1 MGIWQ
6 VFALASIL
14 GNPLFS
20 VYPQRGNANV
30 RRDIHRLIMP
40 RHVCSGTI
48 QYVMWTS
55 TRKDTRDK
63 NWIPNHFV
71 PVLPIEVA
79 TIPSPTPI
87 EIQRWR
93 LMFQRKRERE
103 KRLADKARAKD
114 DENKKPKVVED
125 TCNEQTKNENDDAKD
140 AEKITEN
147 ASEKEEKDERVP
159 QNTTLVNETDLNPEH
174 LLNKYVIVLY
184 NGHPYPGLVKD
195 NDKEEEYVRCMH
207 RVGRKLEKS
216 QFYWPKCV
224 VDECWYG

>member
-1 MGIWQ
+1 M
-6 VFALASIL
+6 FALASIL

-79 TIPSPTPI
+79 TAPSPTPI

-93 LMFQRKRERE
+93 LMFQRKQERE
-103 KRLADKARAKD
+103 KRLAEKARAKD
-114 DENKKPKVVED
+114 DENKK
-125 TCNEQTKNENDDAKD
+125 TKG
-140 AEKITEN
+140 
-147 ASEKEEKDERVP
+147 S
-159 QNTTLVNETDLNPEH
+159 
-174 LLNKYVIVLY
+174 
-184 NGHPYPGLVKD
+184 
-195 NDKEEEYVRCMH
+195 
-207 RVGRKLEKS
+207 
-216 QFYWPKCV
+216 
-224 VDECWYG
+224 